1 MGTEGG
7 GGWAAAA
14 KPYVWD
20 GMLAAGLITPEE
32 HAEWIAVWK
41 AEDEARTRAPGGE
54 A

>member
-7 GGWAAAA
+7 GGFAAAA

-32 HAEWIAVWK
+32 HAALIALSS
-41 AEDEARTRAPGGE
+41 DEGE
-54 A
+54 KPEVPA

>member
-14 KPYVWD
+14 KPHVFD

-32 HAEWIAVWK
+32 HAKLISLSS
-41 AEDEARTRAPGGE
+41 DEGKKPEVPA
-54 A
+54 

>member
-20 GMLAAGLITPEE
+20 AMLAAGLITPEE
-32 HAEWIAVWK
+32 HAELIALSS
-41 AEDEARTRAPGGE
+41 AECEKPAGPGGE